1 MRLPNGYGSVVKL
14 SGNRRRPYMVRLT
27 TGYDKFTGAQ
37 IQKPV
42 AYFAK
47 KTEALAFLATLSN
60 KNIDVDAMKLT
71 FAQVHDRWE
80 AATYVD
86 GKEQSNQYKA
96 AYMRCQPIYDIPFC
110 ELKTEHFQKLINDCD
125 KGYSTKKAIRI
136 VCNLITKYALANDI
150 AQKNYVELTA
160 LPPQVESRLH
170 NQLTAKELQALWSNA
185 QHDFRVQSVL
195 ILCYTGMRPTEL
207 LKIKKADVDFDARF
221 MVGGIKTA
229 AGKGRRI
236 PIADK
241 ILPFVKAAYERS
253 SGEYL
258 YSKER
263 GMMLNYDD
271 YRAQYWKPVMDM
283 LRFNHLPGDARH
295 TCASMLDNKDVNTK
309 IKKLILGHA
318 SNDVTERVYT
328 HKTLEQLLEAINL
341 I

>member
-14 SGNRRRPYMVRLT
+14 SGNRRRPYMVRKT
-27 TGYDKFTGAQ
+27 TGYDAAGRQ
-37 IQKPV
+37 VQKPV

-47 KTEALAFLATLSN
+47 KTEALAFLATLDRR
-60 KNIDVDAMKLT
+60 NIDVDAMKLT
-71 FAQVHDRWE
+71 FSQVHDRWE

-150 AQKNYVELTA
+150 AQKNYVELTT
-160 LPPQVESRLH
+160 LPPQVESRIH
-170 NQLTAKELQALWSNA
+170 NQLTAKELQALWDNA
-185 QHDFRVQSVL
+185 QHDFRVQAVL

-207 LKIKKADVDFDARF
+207 LKIKKTDVDFDARF
-221 MVGGIKTA
+221 MIGGIKTA

-253 SGEYL
+253 DGDYL
-258 YSKER
+258 YSKEH
-263 GMMLNYDD
+263 GAMLNYDD

-283 LRFNHLPGDARH
+283 FHFNHLPGDARH